1 MNRPDLHQ
9 RLAEHPLAR
18 VPVEPLQTRSLPVL
32 DFAGSDY
39 LGLARHFQVL
49 AALQDGAARLGMQAG
64 ACSNEHQQLEGELAQ
79 WLGFAGA
86 RSFQSLALARQ
97 AIQQVLLQDEDDLC
111 LHDHLNVPALGQA
124 TRLAGCRLR
133 HYPHRDAEG
142 AAWQLRS
149 APRGLAVVATEGLFQ
164 ADGQLAPLRTLSLA
178 AERHQAH
185 LLVDDAHA
193 IGVCGDDG
201 AGSLALAGLP
211 ASAVTAL
218 VISLEHAF
226 GLQGAV
232 VLGDT
237 ALIEH
242 LDRHAAAHDL
252 ARPATAVAAAARVA
266 VRLARRDGWRRQRV
280 AELGA
285 HLHQQLQSH
294 GIASER
300 PAGPLLCLELAGE
313 AGQWQ
318 AALAR
323 RGLRVACQP
332 AGHDPAA
339 PLTRLRLQLSA
350 LLEPPQVEQLAES
363 LARLNDSTRLSV
375 PLVQP
380 LEA

>member
-1 MNRPDLHQ
+1 MTRPDLHQ
-9 RLAEHPLAR
+9 RLAQHSLAR

-32 DFAGSDY
+32 DFAGTDY

-49 AALQDGAARLGMQAG
+49 GALQDGAARLGMQAG
-64 ACSNEHQQLEGELAQ
+64 GCSAEHQQLEAEMAQ
-79 WLGFAGA
+79 WLGFAAA
-86 RSFQSLALARQ
+86 RSFQSLAQARQ

-111 LHDHLNVPALGQA
+111 LHDHLNLPALTQA
-124 TRLAGCRLR
+124 TLLAGSRLR

-149 APRGLAVVATEGLFQ
+149 TPRGLAVLATEGLFQ
-164 ADGQLAPLRTLSLA
+164 ADGQLAPLRTLSLV

-193 IGVCGDDG
+193 IGVCGEDG
-201 AGSLALAGLP
+201 GGSLAVAGLP
-211 ASAVTAL
+211 ASSVTAL
-218 VISLEHAF
+218 VVSLEHAF

-232 VLGDT
+232 VLGDA

-242 LDRHAAAHDL
+242 LDRHSSAQDQP
-252 ARPATAVAAAARVA
+252 RPATAVAAAARVA
-266 VRLARRDGWRRQRV
+266 VRLARRDSWRRQRV
-280 AELGA
+280 AELGR
-285 HLHQQLQSH
+285 HLQQRLH
-294 GIASER
+294 GQGMVVER
-300 PAGPLLCLELAGE
+300 PAGPLLCLELAGD

-332 AGHDPAA
+332 GGRDPAQ
-339 PLTRLRLQLSA
+339 PMTRLRLHLSA
-350 LLEPPQVEQLAES
+350 LLETAQVDQLADS

-375 PLVQP
+375 PLLHPVDG
-380 LEA
+380 